1 MLARHIISGDS
12 RGNDQGFG
20 SEPTIEGRPIGGC
33 AGRMANYPYL
43 IPVSPAARV
52 RVLIAE
58 EHPLYRE
65 GVVRAIK
72 ERPELELVG
81 EAADGGQALALIEEL
96 KPDVAVLDVKMPEL
110 DGLQVAN
117 AVARDALPTRVL
129 MLSAFLERQIVFQA
143 VAAGAA
149 GYLSKDAERLEITDA
164 ILAVHRGDT
173 VLAPEVQAGVAAEV
187 RSRWRSDVPSL
198 SERERQVLE
207 MIAEGM
213 SAPEIGRRLY
223 LSTATVKSH
232 LQSLYEKLDVSD
244 RAAAVAAAMRRGL
257 LE

>member
-1 MLARHIISGDS
+1 M
-12 RGNDQGFG
+12 G
-20 SEPTIEGRPIGGC
+20 S
-33 AGRMANYPYL
+33 
-43 IPVSPAARV
+43 SARV

-81 EAADGGQALALIEEL
+81 EARDGREALALIKEL
-96 KPDVAVLDVKMPEL
+96 QPDVAVLDVKMPEL

-117 AVARDALPTRVL
+117 AVVRDAGSTRVL
-129 MLSAFLERQIVFQA
+129 MLSAFVDRQIVFQA

-149 GYLSKDAERLEITDA
+149 GYLSKDADRLEITNA
-164 ILAVHRGDT
+164 IIAINQGGT

-187 RSRWRSDVPSL
+187 RSRWRPDAPSL

-213 SAPEIGRRLY
+213 LAPEIGRRLY
-223 LSTATVKSH
+223 LSPATVKSH
-232 LQSLYEKLDVSD
+232 LQSLYEKLGVSD
-244 RAAAVAAAMRRGL
+244 RAAAVAEAMRRGL

>member
-1 MLARHIISGDS
+1 M
-12 RGNDQGFG
+12 
-20 SEPTIEGRPIGGC
+20 GR
-33 AGRMANYPYL
+33 AER
-43 IPVSPAARV
+43 ARV
-52 RVLIAE
+52 VIAE

-81 EAADGGQALALIEEL
+81 EAADGRQALALIRQL
-96 KPDVAVLDVKMPEL
+96 QPDVAVLDVKMPEL

-117 AVARDALPTRVL
+117 AVDRDALGTRVL
-129 MLSAFLERQIVFQA
+129 MLSAFLDRQIVFQA

-149 GYLSKDAERLEITDA
+149 GYLSKDAGRLEITDA

-187 RSRWRSDVPSL
+187 RSRWSADVPTL
-198 SERERQVLE
+198 SVRERQVLE
-207 MIAEGM
+207 MIAQGL

-223 LSTATVKSH
+223 LSPATVKSH
-232 LQSLYEKLDVSD
+232 LQSLYDKLGVSD
-244 RAAAVAAAMRRGL
+244 RAAAVAEAMRRGV

>member
-1 MLARHIISGDS
+1 MSAM
-12 RGNDQGFG
+12 
-20 SEPTIEGRPIGGC
+20 E
-33 AGRMANYPYL
+33 
-43 IPVSPAARV
+43 RV

-65 GVVRAIK
+65 GVVRAVK
-72 ERPELELVG
+72 ERPELELIA
-81 EAADGGQALALIEEL
+81 EAADGRQALQLIKEL

-117 AVARDALPTRVL
+117 AVTRDGLDTRVL
-129 MLSAFLERQIVFQA
+129 MLSAFIDRQIVFQA

-149 GYLSKDAERLEITDA
+149 GYLSKEADRREITDA
-164 ILAVHRGDT
+164 ILAVHRGGT
-173 VLAPEVQAGVAAEV
+173 VLAPAVQAGVAAEV
-187 RSRWRSDVPSL
+187 RARWRRDVPSL

-207 MIAEGM
+207 LIAQGL

-223 LSTATVKSH
+223 LSPATVKSH
-232 LQSLYEKLDVSD
+232 MQSLYDKLGVSD
-244 RAAAVAAAMRRGL
+244 RAAAVAEAMRTGL

>member
-1 MLARHIISGDS
+1 
-12 RGNDQGFG
+12 
-20 SEPTIEGRPIGGC
+20 
-33 AGRMANYPYL
+33 
-43 IPVSPAARV
+43 V

-72 ERPELELVG
+72 QRAELELVG
-81 EAADGGQALALIEEL
+81 EAVDGAHALTLIKEL
-96 KPDVAVLDVKMPEL
+96 QPDVAVLDVKMPEL
-110 DGLQVAN
+110 DGLQLAN
-117 AVARDALPTRVL
+117 AVTRDGLPTRVL
-129 MLSAFLERQIVFQA
+129 LLSAFLDRQVVFQA

-149 GYLSKDAERLEITDA
+149 GYLSKDAARPEITDA

-173 VLAPEVQAGVAAEV
+173 VLSPEVQAGVAAEV
-187 RSRWRSDVPSL
+187 RSRWHADAPSL

-232 LQSLYEKLDVSD
+232 LQSLYDKLDVSD

>member
-1 MLARHIISGDS
+1 VWR
-12 RGNDQGFG
+12 
-20 SEPTIEGRPIGGC
+20 
-33 AGRMANYPYL
+33 NYPYL

-72 ERPELELVG
+72 ERLELELVG
-81 EAADGGQALALIEEL
+81 EAADGRQALALIKEL
-96 KPDVAVLDVKMPEL
+96 QPDVAVLDVKMPEL
-110 DGLQVAN
+110 DGMQVAS
-117 AVARDALPTRVL
+117 AVERDALPTRVL

-149 GYLSKDAERLEITDA
+149 GYLSKDADRLEITDA

-173 VLAPEVQAGVAAEV
+173 VLAREVQAGVAAEV
-187 RSRWRSDVPSL
+187 RSRWRPDRPSL
-198 SERERQVLE
+198 SKRERQVLE
-207 MIAEGM
+207 MIAEGL
-213 SAPEIGRRLY
+213 SSPEIGRRLY

-232 LQSLYEKLDVSD
+232 LQSLYEKLSVSD
-244 RAAAVAAAMRRGL
+244 RAAAVAVAMRRGL

>member
-1 MLARHIISGDS
+1 MS
-12 RGNDQGFG
+12 RA
-20 SEPTIEGRPIGGC
+20 ER
-33 AGRMANYPYL
+33 
-43 IPVSPAARV
+43 ARV
-52 RVLIAE
+52 VIAE

-81 EAADGGQALALIEEL
+81 EAADGRQALALIREL
-96 KPDVAVLDVKMPEL
+96 QPDVAVLDVKMPEL

-117 AVARDALPTRVL
+117 AVDRDALGTRVL
-129 MLSAFLERQIVFQA
+129 MLSAFLDRQIVFQA

-149 GYLSKDAERLEITDA
+149 GYLSKDANRLEITDA

-187 RSRWRSDVPSL
+187 RSRWSADLPSL

-207 MIAEGM
+207 LIAEGL
-213 SAPEIGRRLY
+213 SAPEIARRFY
-223 LSTATVKSH
+223 LSPATVKSH
-232 LQSLYEKLDVSD
+232 LQSLYEKLGVSD
-244 RAAAVAAAMRRGL
+244 RAAAVAEAMRRGL

>member
-1 MLARHIISGDS
+1 MSS
-12 RGNDQGFG
+12 
-20 SEPTIEGRPIGGC
+20 
-33 AGRMANYPYL
+33 
-43 IPVSPAARV
+43 VARV

-72 ERPELELVG
+72 ERSELELVG
-81 EAADGGQALALIEEL
+81 EAADGRQALALIKEL
-96 KPDVAVLDVKMPEL
+96 QPDVAVLDVKTPEL
-110 DGLQVAN
+110 DGMQVAS
-117 AVARDALPTRVL
+117 AVTRDALPTRVL
-129 MLSAFLERQIVFQA
+129 MLSAFLDRQIVFQA

-149 GYLSKDAERLEITDA
+149 GYLSKDADRLEITDA

-187 RSRWRSDVPSL
+187 RSRWRPDRPSL

-232 LQSLYEKLDVSD
+232 LQSLYEKLSVSD
-244 RAAAVAAAMRRGL
+244 RAAAVAVAMRRGL

>member
-1 MLARHIISGDS
+1 M
-12 RGNDQGFG
+12 
-20 SEPTIEGRPIGGC
+20 
-33 AGRMANYPYL
+33 
-43 IPVSPAARV
+43 

-72 ERPELELVG
+72 QRPELELVA
-81 EAADGGQALALIEEL
+81 EAVDGGQALGLIKEL
-96 KPDVAVLDVKMPEL
+96 LPDVAVLDVKLPEL

-117 AVARDALPTRVL
+117 AVARDGLGTRVL
-129 MLSAFLERQIVFQA
+129 MLSAFLDRQVVFQA

-149 GYLSKDAERLEITDA
+149 GYLSKDADRLEITDA
-164 ILAVHRGDT
+164 IVAVHRGDT
-173 VLAPEVQAGVAAEV
+173 VLASEVQAGVAAEV
-187 RSRWRSDVPSL
+187 RSRWRPDVPSL

-232 LQSLYEKLDVSD
+232 LQSLYEKLSVSD
-244 RAAAVAAAMRRGL
+244 RAAAVAVAMRRGL

>member
-1 MLARHIISGDS
+1 MGLSGDRRS
-12 RGNDQGFG
+12 PDAPPG
-20 SEPTIEGRPIGGC
+20 GRIYDC
-33 AGRMANYPYL
+33 H
-43 IPVSPAARV
+43 VSPAPRV

-72 ERPELELVG
+72 QRSELELVG
-81 EAADGGQALALIEEL
+81 EAVDGGQALALIKEL

-110 DGLQVAN
+110 DGLQLAN
-117 AVARDALPTRVL
+117 AVTRDALPTRVL
-129 MLSAFLERQIVFQA
+129 LLSAFLDRQIVFQA
-143 VAAGAA
+143 VASGAA
-149 GYLSKDAERLEITDA
+149 GYLSKDADRLDITDA

-173 VLAPEVQAGVAAEV
+173 VLSPEVQAGVAAEV
-187 RSRWRSDVPSL
+187 RSRWHADAPSL

-213 SAPEIGRRLY
+213 SAPDIGKRLY

-232 LQSLYEKLDVSD
+232 LQSLYEKLGVSD

>member
-1 MLARHIISGDS
+1 MK
-12 RGNDQGFG
+12 
-20 SEPTIEGRPIGGC
+20 
-33 AGRMANYPYL
+33 
-43 IPVSPAARV
+43 PAPRV

-65 GVVRAIK
+65 GVVRAIG
-72 ERPELELVG
+72 ERPELELI
-81 EAADGGQALALIEEL
+81 GQASNGRQALEL
-96 KPDVAVLDVKMPEL
+96 IKELQPDVAVLDVKMPEL

-117 AVARDALPTRVL
+117 AVDRDAVGTRVL
-129 MLSAFLERQIVFQA
+129 MLSAFLDRQIVFEA

-149 GYLSKDAERLEITDA
+149 GYLSKDADRLEITDA

-187 RSRWRSDVPSL
+187 RSRWRADVPSL
-198 SERERQVLE
+198 SPRERQVLE

-213 SAPEIGRRLY
+213 SAPEIGRRLF
-223 LSTATVKSH
+223 LSPATVKRH
-232 LQSLYEKLDVSD
+232 LQGLYEKLGVSD
-244 RAAAVAAAMRRGL
+244 RAAAVAEAMRRGL

>member
-1 MLARHIISGDS
+1 MTS
-12 RGNDQGFG
+12 
-20 SEPTIEGRPIGGC
+20 
-33 AGRMANYPYL
+33 
-43 IPVSPAARV
+43 AARV

-81 EAADGGQALALIEEL
+81 EARDGREALAMIKEL
-96 KPDVAVLDVKMPEL
+96 QPDVAVLDVKMPEL

-117 AVARDALPTRVL
+117 AIVRDAATTRVL
-129 MLSAFLERQIVFQA
+129 MLSAFVDRQIVFRA

-149 GYLSKDAERLEITDA
+149 GYLSKDADRLEITDA
-164 ILAVHRGDT
+164 IIAVHDGRT
-173 VLAPEVQAGVAAEV
+173 VLAPEVQAGVVAEV
-187 RSRWRSDVPSL
+187 RSRWRPDVPSL

-213 SAPEIGRRLY
+213 LAPEIGRRLY
-223 LSTATVKSH
+223 LSPATVKSH
-232 LQSLYEKLDVSD
+232 LQSLYEKLGVSD
-244 RAAAVAAAMRRGL
+244 RAAAVAEAMRRGV

>member
-1 MLARHIISGDS
+1 MSSG
-12 RGNDQGFG
+12 
-20 SEPTIEGRPIGGC
+20 
-33 AGRMANYPYL
+33 
-43 IPVSPAARV
+43 ARV

-81 EAADGGQALALIEEL
+81 EACDGRQALAMIKDLQ
-96 KPDVAVLDVKMPEL
+96 PDVAVLDVKMPQL

-117 AVARDALPTRVL
+117 AVVRDAATTRVL
-129 MLSAFLERQIVFQA
+129 MLSAFVDRQIVFQA

-149 GYLSKDAERLEITDA
+149 GYLSKDADRLEITDA
-164 ILAVHRGDT
+164 IVAVNDGRT

-187 RSRWRSDVPSL
+187 RSRWRPDVPPL
-198 SERERQVLE
+198 SDRERQVLE

-213 SAPEIGRRLY
+213 LAPEIGRRLY
-223 LSTATVKSH
+223 LSPATVKSH
-232 LQSLYEKLDVSD
+232 LQGLYEKLGVSD
-244 RAAAVAAAMRRGL
+244 RAAAVAEAMRRGV

>member
-1 MLARHIISGDS
+1 MRW
-12 RGNDQGFG
+12 
-20 SEPTIEGRPIGGC
+20 PYP
-33 AGRMANYPYL
+33 ANYPCP
-43 IPVSPAARV
+43 ISVSPAARV

-81 EAADGGQALALIEEL
+81 EAADGGRALALIKEL
-96 KPDVAVLDVKMPEL
+96 QPDVAVLDVKMPEL

-117 AVARDALPTRVL
+117 AVARDLLPTRVL
-129 MLSAFLERQIVFQA
+129 MLSAFLDRQIVFQA
-143 VAAGAA
+143 VAGGAA
-149 GYLSKDAERLEITDA
+149 GYLSKDANRLEITDA

-173 VLAPEVQAGVAAEV
+173 VLAQEVQAGVAAEV
-187 RSRWRSDVPSL
+187 RSRWRPDAPSL
-198 SERERQVLE
+198 SDRERQVLE

-232 LQSLYEKLDVSD
+232 LQSLYEKLGVSD

>member
-1 MLARHIISGDS
+1 MSTG
-12 RGNDQGFG
+12 
-20 SEPTIEGRPIGGC
+20 
-33 AGRMANYPYL
+33 
-43 IPVSPAARV
+43 ARV

-72 ERPELELVG
+72 ERHELELVG
-81 EAADGGQALALIEEL
+81 ETSDGRKALAMIKEL
-96 KPDVAVLDVKMPEL
+96 QPDVAVLDVKMPAL

-117 AVARDALPTRVL
+117 AVVRDAVTTRVL
-129 MLSAFLERQIVFQA
+129 MLSAFLDRQIVFQA

-149 GYLSKDAERLEITDA
+149 GYLSKDADRLEITNA
-164 ILAVHRGDT
+164 ILAVNRGDT
-173 VLAPEVQAGVAAEV
+173 VLGPEVQASVAAEV
-187 RSRWRSDVPSL
+187 RSRWRPDAPSL

-213 SAPEIGRRLY
+213 LAPEIGRRLY
-223 LSTATVKSH
+223 LSPATVKSH
-232 LQSLYEKLDVSD
+232 LQSLYEKLGVSD
-244 RAAAVAAAMRRGL
+244 RAAAVAEAMRRGL

>member
-1 MLARHIISGDS
+1 M
-12 RGNDQGFG
+12 
-20 SEPTIEGRPIGGC
+20 
-33 AGRMANYPYL
+33 
-43 IPVSPAARV
+43 SPGARV

-81 EAADGGQALALIEEL
+81 EARDGREALAMIKEL
-96 KPDVAVLDVKMPEL
+96 QPDVAVLDVKMPQL

-117 AVARDALPTRVL
+117 ALIRDAVSTRVL
-129 MLSAFLERQIVFQA
+129 MLSAFLDRQIVFQA

-149 GYLSKDAERLEITDA
+149 GYLSKDADRLEITNA
-164 ILAVHRGDT
+164 IIAVNLGHT

-187 RSRWRSDVPSL
+187 RSRWSPDMPSL

-213 SAPEIGRRLY
+213 LAPEIGRRLH
-223 LSTATVKSH
+223 LSPATVKSH
-232 LQSLYEKLDVSD
+232 LQSLYEKLGVSD
-244 RAAAVAAAMRRGL
+244 RAAAVAEAMRRGL